1 MMESIGN
8 LSLLEA
14 LLMLA
19 CALAGYSLSMDSYE
33 LRRERKIR
41 KELKLSAAAEAEQLM
56 KVCSGKILP
65 TKAPPGPPPI
75 PERKQYIAVET
86 RKAET
91 PTEGKDQ

>member
-1 MMESIGN
+1 MEFIGN

-19 CALAGYSLSMDSYE
+19 CTLAGFGMGLDSYE
-33 LRRERKIR
+33 LRRQRKIR
-41 KELKLSAAAEAEQLM
+41 KALKLSAEEHLM
-56 KVCSGKILP
+56 KICSGKILP
-65 TKAPPGPPPI
+65 SKAPPGPPPI
-75 PERKQYIAVET
+75 PERKQYIVVET

>member
-41 KELKLSAAAEAEQLM
+41 KELKLSAEAATQLM
-56 KVCSGKILP
+56 RACSGKILP
-65 TKAPPGPPPI
+65 TKAPQGPPPI
-75 PERKQYIAVET
+75 PERKQYIVVET

>member
-1 MMESIGN
+1 MMEFIGN
-8 LSLLEA
+8 LSLLDA

-19 CALAGYSLSMDSYE
+19 CALAGYSMSMHSYE
-33 LRRERKIR
+33 LRRQRKIR
-41 KELKLSAAAEAEQLM
+41 KELKLSAEEAEQLM

-75 PERKQYIAVET
+75 PERKQYIVVET